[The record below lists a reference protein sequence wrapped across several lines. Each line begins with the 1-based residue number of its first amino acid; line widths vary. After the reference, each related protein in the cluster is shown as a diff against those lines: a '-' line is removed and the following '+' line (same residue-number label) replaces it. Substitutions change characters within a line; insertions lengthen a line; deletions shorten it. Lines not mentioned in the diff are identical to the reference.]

1 MSSTRTSQ
9 NAGRKTVTLRLDK
22 ISAKKLRILATVKGQ
37 TVNQIL
43 RELVEG
49 HLRLYQHQLS
59 GFPLWPKI
67 DDV

>member
-1 MSSTRTSQ
+1 MNSNPATKNT
-9 NAGRKTVTLRLDK
+9 GRKTVTLRLDK